1 MSADGPIDHE
11 AYIRVCLDLAQR
23 AREHGD
29 AAVGSLV
36 VRDGAIVGKG
46 MEMVRARGDVTAHAE
61 LEAIRAASARLR
73 SSDLSGCTLYT
84 SVDPCVMC
92 AYAIRLARISTVVSG
107 TAPLSEPAAVE
118 GWTILADPRILP
130 ARPLP
135 VVVRDVL
142 AEECR
147 ALLAERPG
155 P

>member
-1 MSADGPIDHE
+1 
-11 AYIRVCLDLAQR
+11 
-23 AREHGD
+23 
-29 AAVGSLV
+29 
-36 VRDGAIVGKG
+36 
-46 MEMVRARGDVTAHAE
+46 
-61 LEAIRAASARLR
+61 
-73 SSDLSGCTLYT
+73 
-84 SVDPCVMC
+84 MC

-107 TAPLSEPAAVE
+107 TAPLTEPAAVE
-118 GWTILADPRILP
+118 GWMILADPRILP